1 MSKRAAPQQD
11 LAWKTSFLRALEAL
25 QLTERAG
32 EQGERRESAR
42 QPLTCRPARCVT
54 HADRLLPHATAG
66 NPSHL
71 GSLLVEKQPQ
81 LALLH
86 LFRVA
91 FGRVVHVFVVADT
104 PQDTAAEPGASGQPS
119 SQKAPNSQ
127 RRPKLPLPVADDLLN
142 GSPSNPGPSAELVAT
157 YTKRALSS
165 IGSEATQVTQV

>member
-1 MSKRAAPQQD
+1 M
-11 LAWKTSFLRALEAL
+11 
-25 QLTERAG
+25 LTG
-32 EQGERRESAR
+32 W
-42 QPLTCRPARCVT
+42 
-54 HADRLLPHATAG
+54 LPHATAG
-66 NPSHL
+66 NPAHL
-71 GSLLVEKQPQ
+71 GSLLTEKQPQ

-91 FGRVVHVFVVADT
+91 FGRVVHEFWVTDA

-119 SQKAPNSQ
+119 LKKSSSVQ
-127 RRPKLPLPVADDLLN
+127 RRPKLPLPVADDLLD